1 MEVQTIKEGD
11 SESIKN
17 YIVDY
22 LIRSGFVVALTKKTI
37 FPSYIDDYLDD
48 FISEV
53 WIAILEQKPTVWNK
67 LYETAKENGTDIEY
81 QARNYFSR
89 VILNTCRS
97 SSSNAYRKLIKHNT
111 TELRRNETQ
120 WKVYS
125 NSIPDTNGITDTIR
139 NMCDKETT
147 D

>member
-22 LIRSGFVVALTKKTI
+22 LIKSGFVVALTKKTI
-37 FPSYIDDYLDD
+37 FPSDIHDYLDD

-53 WIAILEQKPTVWNK
+53 WLAILEQKPSVWIKIYN
-67 LYETAKENGTDIEY
+67 TAKENGTDIEY
-81 QARNYFSR
+81 EARNYFSR

-97 SSSNAYRKLIKHNT
+97 TSSNAYRKLKKPSVREKTQEMTKWDILAQQL
-111 TELRRNETQ
+111 TEP
-120 WKVYS
+120 K
-125 NSIPDTNGITDTIR
+125 SILEQIAELNNR
-139 NMCDKETT
+139 
-147 D
+147 